1 MSNKKPNNT
10 LESPR
15 AFLKPIE
22 SVNPD
27 HPAGDFNQ
35 SGPAPTR
42 SLLQSS
48 GISVKYFFRH
58 LMRRQNWLF
67 AIFLFAGCTTVIS
80 VERIPEIPLGEPTF
94 FPTIEAHTGAVI
106 TGGNR
111 IDVLLNGDETFPVML
126 RDIKA
131 AKSTITFAQYLYEG
145 GTLGRE
151 LAQAFAERCR
161 AGVKAD
167 ILLDSHGSG
176 KTPTEILSLM
186 RDAGCHVEFFRRID
200 APAIIFPWKLL
211 RYNYRN
217 HRRILVIDGR
227 VGFTGGYGISDA
239 WKGDGRTAQHWRE
252 TNARIEGP
260 VVKFLQ
266 AAFAESWLETTGIAI
281 GGEGYFPRLEPVGK
295 VPAQI
300 VSSSPA
306 GGSFQNYLLFLLS
319 IHSARKSIL
328 ITNPYFI
335 PDDVMT
341 EALVKA
347 AARGVRVVVLTPGEI
362 DSRLTYTASRSHYGP
377 LLLGR
382 VEIFE
387 YQPALMHA
395 KTMVVD
401 GIWATIGTT
410 NFDNRSFALN
420 QELNLTLYDAS
431 LARRLEEIFQ
441 EDLKFSKKM
450 TYEEW
455 DSRGIFERLFE
466 LFTFPVKEQL

>member
-1 MSNKKPNNT
+1 
-10 LESPR
+10 
-15 AFLKPIE
+15 
-22 SVNPD
+22 
-27 HPAGDFNQ
+27 
-35 SGPAPTR
+35 
-42 SLLQSS
+42 
-48 GISVKYFFRH
+48 
-58 LMRRQNWLF
+58 MRRRYWLF
-67 AIFLFAGCTTVIS
+67 AIFLFAACATVIS
-80 VERIPEIPLGEPTF
+80 VERIPEITLGEPSF
-94 FPTIEAHTGAVI
+94 FPTIEAHTGAPI
-106 TGGNR
+106 AGGNR
-111 IDVLLNGDETFPVML
+111 IDVLLNGDETFPIML

-145 GTLGRE
+145 GALGRE

-176 KTPTEILSLM
+176 KTPAEIIALM
-186 RDAGCHVEFFRRID
+186 RDAGCHVEFFRRVD

-211 RYNYRN
+211 RYNYRS

-239 WKGDGRTAQHWRE
+239 WTGDGRTAEHWRD

-319 IHSARKSIL
+319 INSARKSIL

-347 AARGVRVVVLTPGEI
+347 AARGVRVVVLVPGEI
-362 DSRLTYTASRSHYGP
+362 DSQLTYTASRSHYGP

-387 YQPALMHA
+387 YQTALLHA

-401 GIWATIGTT
+401 GIWATIGST
-410 NFDNRSFALN
+410 NLDNRSFALN
-420 QELNLTLYDAS
+420 QELNLTLYDTAV
-431 LARRLEEIFQ
+431 ARRLEEIFQ
-441 EDLKFSKKM
+441 EDLKFSKKII
-450 TYEEW
+450 YEEW
-455 DSRGIFERLFE
+455 HSRSIFERIFE
-466 LFTFPVKEQL
+466 LFAFPVKEQL

>member
-1 MSNKKPNNT
+1 
-10 LESPR
+10 
-15 AFLKPIE
+15 
-22 SVNPD
+22 
-27 HPAGDFNQ
+27 
-35 SGPAPTR
+35 
-42 SLLQSS
+42 
-48 GISVKYFFRH
+48 
-58 LMRRQNWLF
+58 MRRRYWLF
-67 AIFLFAGCTTVIS
+67 ALFLFAGCATVIS
-80 VERIPEIPLGEPTF
+80 VERIPEITLGEPSF
-94 FPTIEAHTGAVI
+94 FPTIEAHTGAPI
-106 TGGNR
+106 AGGNR
-111 IDVLLNGDETFPVML
+111 IDVLLNGDETFPIML

-145 GTLGRE
+145 DALGRE

-176 KTPTEILSLM
+176 KTPAEIIALM
-186 RDAGCHVEFFRRID
+186 RDAGCHVEFFRRVD

-211 RYNYRN
+211 RYNYRS

-239 WKGDGRTAQHWRE
+239 WTGDGRTAEHWRD

-319 IHSARKSIL
+319 INSARKSIL

-347 AARGVRVVVLTPGEI
+347 AARGVRVVVLVTGEI
-362 DSRLTYTASRSHYGP
+362 DSQLTYTASRSHYGP

-387 YQPALMHA
+387 YQTALLHA

-401 GIWATIGTT
+401 GIWATIGST
-410 NFDNRSFALN
+410 NLDNRSFALN
-420 QELNLTLYDAS
+420 QELNLTLYDTAV
-431 LARRLEEIFQ
+431 ARRLEEIFQ
-441 EDLKFSKKM
+441 EDLKFSKKII
-450 TYEEW
+450 YEEW
-455 DSRGIFERLFE
+455 HS
-466 LFTFPVKEQL
+466 